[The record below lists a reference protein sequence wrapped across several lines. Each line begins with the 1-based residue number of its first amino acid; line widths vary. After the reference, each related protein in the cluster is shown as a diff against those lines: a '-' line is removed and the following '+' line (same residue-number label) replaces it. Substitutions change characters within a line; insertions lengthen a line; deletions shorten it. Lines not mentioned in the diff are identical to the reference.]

1 MMLRGLRLI
10 APMVALLAGMA
21 IASGATAAEATQ
33 ASGFLVDTGEGEPV
47 YIVVTSDGPENAVDL
62 LREADLGA
70 VTVDFGGLGEAVCEI
85 RSRGCDPSTC
95 RQRLCQTGDP
105 DSPFWQ
111 YWRQTD
117 EGWKLSPL
125 GASDVEPENGDIGA
139 WVWIGTKPDLAPIAW
154 RDLAERAGA
163 PESVAAGEVRGEPA
177 VYSSASDDGTDRGSA
192 VETIVAGSAVAL
204 VVIVGGALV
213 LRQRRLRPA
222 A

>member
-1 MMLRGLRLI
+1 MAQRGSRVLALV
-10 APMVALLAGMA
+10 VALLAVLSA
-21 IASGATAAEATQ
+21 ASGATAAEATQ

-47 YIVVTSDGPENAVDL
+47 YVVVTTDGSENAVDL

-85 RSRGCDPSTC
+85 RSKGCDPSTC

-105 DSPFWQ
+105 ESPFWQ
-111 YWRQTD
+111 YWQQTGD
-117 EGWKLSPL
+117 GWKLSPL

-139 WVWIGTKPDLAPIAW
+139 WVWIGTEPDLAPIEW

-163 PESVAAGEVRGEPA
+163 PESVASGEVSGEPA
-177 VYSSASDDGTDRGSA
+177 VYSSASGDKGADGNA
-192 VETIVAGSAVAL
+192 VEMIVAGGAVAL

-213 LRQRRLRPA
+213 LRQRRLRA
-222 A
+222 AA